1 MEHAILTAIAVLACA
16 LAALLVLFLLRVRS
30 LAGRVGAFECALRLP
45 GQRRWTSGI
54 AVFGDSSITWSNLI
68 SLSLRPRYTWQRS
81 GLSLEGL
88 EHRGR
93 SGQIV
98 DVSCLYRGEPMQLAM
113 VEDSHSALVAWLESA
128 PPHQPTLF

>member
-1 MEHAILTAIAVLACA
+1 MEHAVVTAVAVLVCA
-16 LAALLVLFLLRVRS
+16 LVVLLVLFLLRVRS

-54 AVFGDSSITWSNLI
+54 AVFGDDSIAWSRLV
-68 SLSLRPRYTWQRS
+68 SLSLRPRHVWRRS
-81 GLSLEGL
+81 GLSLEAL

-93 SGQIV
+93 DGQIV
-98 DVSCLYRGEPMQLAM
+98 DVRCLYDGERMDLAM

-128 PPHQPTLF
+128 PPHQPSLF